1 MSPAGTID
9 VARRREGQPAMGLGS
24 RVMID
29 PGGLQALID
38 ALRGAGYRVIGPRV
52 RGGAIV
58 LDDVTTTADLPA
70 GWGDE
75 QEGGRYRLKRRD
87 DNALFGFAAGPQSW
101 KRYLFPPRSLLWR
114 ARRDGQG
121 FEVLAEAAPP
131 AVPMA
136 FLGVRACELA
146 AIRIQ
151 DRVFAGDGFSD
162 RGYRERRERVFL
174 VALNCGSP
182 GGTCFCASM
191 GTGPAAGPG
200 FDFALTEL
208 VDRDRHE
215 FCLEVGSDRG
225 EELLAAIP
233 SRPAG
238 PEDEAAVHRVLEGAA
253 ARMGRSLE
261 TAGIKE
267 LLYRSYGSP
276 RWDQVAARCLACG
289 NCTMACPTCFCHA
302 VEDASDLEGQTAER
316 WQSWDTCFS
325 LDFAR
330 VGTGRVR
337 NSVLSRYRQWLTHKL
352 ATWID
357 QFGTS
362 GCVGCGR
369 CITWC
374 PVGIDITEEVRAIR
388 RGEES

>member
-9 VARRREGQPAMGLGS
+9 LARRREGQPAMGLGS

-75 QEGGRYRLKRRD
+75 QESGRYRLKRRD

-101 KRYLFPPRSLLWR
+101 KRYLFPPRSLLGR

-174 VALNCGSP
+174 VALNC
-182 GGTCFCASM
+182 A
-191 GTGPAAGPG
+191 
-200 FDFALTEL
+200 
-208 VDRDRHE
+208 
-215 FCLEVGSDRG
+215 
-225 EELLAAIP
+225 
-233 SRPAG
+233 
-238 PEDEAAVHRVLEGAA
+238 
-253 ARMGRSLE
+253 
-261 TAGIKE
+261 
-267 LLYRSYGSP
+267 
-276 RWDQVAARCLACG
+276 
-289 NCTMACPTCFCHA
+289 
-302 VEDASDLEGQTAER
+302 
-316 WQSWDTCFS
+316 
-325 LDFAR
+325 
-330 VGTGRVR
+330 
-337 NSVLSRYRQWLTHKL
+337 
-352 ATWID
+352 
-357 QFGTS
+357 
-362 GCVGCGR
+362 
-369 CITWC
+369 
-374 PVGIDITEEVRAIR
+374 
-388 RGEES
+388 